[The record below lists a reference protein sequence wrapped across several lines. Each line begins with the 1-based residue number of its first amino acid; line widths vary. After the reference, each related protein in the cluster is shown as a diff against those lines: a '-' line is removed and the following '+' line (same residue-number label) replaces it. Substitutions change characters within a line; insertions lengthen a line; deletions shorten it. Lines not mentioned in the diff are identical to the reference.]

1 MLWNWSMD
9 NYNTEMIENFAFGCN
24 GPPTTTNKLL
34 RIMEL
39 RDSLTYQALC
49 GILHSQYPVVRRDL
63 HKLLYLQV
71 IVWHSDAR
79 YEFTVRS

>member
-24 GPPTTTNKLL
+24 GLSTTTNKLL

-49 GILHSQYPVVRRDL
+49 GILHSQ
-63 HKLLYLQV
+63 
-71 IVWHSDAR
+71 
-79 YEFTVRS
+79 